1 VLDLGCGQGRDSIFL
16 GRLEY
21 QVTGIDISEV
31 GISQMSDIAK
41 KEKLP
46 LKGLVADIY
55 SYTITDE
62 YDIILLDSMLHF
74 YKNDVERETKLFV
87 RIVKELKIS
96 GVICNFMLKSNKN
109 EKYLKKIIKDSGIK
123 FEVICD
129 DYTEYPEG
137 NFKYHMY
144 VIRKLTM

>member
-1 VLDLGCGQGRDSIFL
+1 
-16 GRLEY
+16 
-21 QVTGIDISEV
+21 
-31 GISQMSDIAK
+31 MNDIAK

-55 SYTITDE
+55 SYTITDK

-74 YKNDVERETKLFV
+74 YKNDVERETKLFA
-87 RIVKELKIS
+87 RIVKELKNN
-96 GVICNFMLKSNKN
+96 GVICNFMLKSSKN
-109 EKYLKKIIKDSGIK
+109 EKYLKKILKDSGIK

-129 DYTEYPEG
+129 DYTEYPEA

-144 VIRKLTM
+144 VIKKLTM